1 MESSLIHK
9 VFNFIAQEENQ
20 NLYDTIEKI
29 KRGTESFKPS
39 LLLPYDD
46 LSGNPTYAYGIET
59 NRYGKKNTISEME
72 MQFTK
77 IIKEDALKP
86 VESLN
91 TKYNLKL
98 NDNQKTAL
106 ASLIYNVGETQF
118 RYKKE
123 NGEIT
128 NEETNA
134 FSALK
139 RGDLETFKEETFG
152 EKGFT
157 SGGILAERRI
167 RELELFEKP
176 VEEMQIEVKEK
187 PIKQQTL
194 PTPKIDE
201 SFGSSIVRP
210 DDPSI
215 TLNKKA
221 EELY

>member
-1 MESSLIHK
+1 VESSLIHK

-77 IIKEDALKP
+77 IIQEDALKP
-86 VESLN
+86 VENIN

-98 NDNQKTAL
+98 NDNQKTSL
-106 ASLIYNVGETQF
+106 ASLIYNIGET
-118 RYKKE
+118 R
-123 NGEIT
+123 
-128 NEETNA
+128 
-134 FSALK
+134 
-139 RGDLETFKEETFG
+139 FKESNAYKYLIDNNLEDFKYEAFNSEQG
-152 EKGFT
+152 FVKSKGKKLKGLVNRRQKEK
-157 SGGILAERRI
+157 
-167 RELELFEKP
+167 ELFESVP
-176 VEEMQIEVKEK
+176 QEMQIEVKEK

-194 PTPKIDE
+194 PTPKIDV
-201 SFGSSIVRP
+201 SFGSNIVRP

-215 TLNKKA
+215 TLNKE